1 MANGIVTFKVMPES
15 PEIDVESI
23 KEKML
28 EIAKKHG
35 SKGEMQSKVEPLAFG
50 LKAIIVMA
58 LYEMSDDM
66 DFDTVKDEMAKIEG
80 ASTAEIV
87 NMDLAMG

>member
-1 MANGIVTFKVMPES
+1 MANGIVTFKAMPES
-15 PEIDVESI
+15 PDVDTEII
-23 KEKML
+23 KDKML

-35 SKGEMQSKVEPLAFG
+35 SKGDMQSKIEPLAFG

-58 LYEMSDDM
+58 MYEMSDDM
-66 DFDTVKDEMAKIEG
+66 DFDVVKDEMAKIENV
-80 ASTAEIV
+80 STAEII